1 MKAILLFVLFLG
13 LTLQNDELAEI
24 DATNFGHSLID
35 TVELQLK
42 ANEGVDD
49 LMTVLDKMRDTMD
62 LNKE

>member
-1 MKAILLFVLFLG
+1 MKAILFFVLFLG

-42 ANEGVDD
+42 TNEGVDD